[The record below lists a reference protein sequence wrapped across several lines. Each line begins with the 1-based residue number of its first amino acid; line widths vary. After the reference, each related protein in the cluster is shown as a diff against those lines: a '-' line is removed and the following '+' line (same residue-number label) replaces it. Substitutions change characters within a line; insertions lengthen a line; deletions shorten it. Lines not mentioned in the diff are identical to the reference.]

1 METSLKPKRV
11 TQQRRIKPIG
21 FHKPCVASE
30 TLLRFMKRTKES
42 VVTRHDVVQYLMNYI
57 TFYNL
62 RSSDGMMK
70 DDSDSDKTITLSD
83 ETKSLLYFKSSSV
96 DDITIEDVIKHVL
109 LNHTM

>member
-1 METSLKPKRV
+1 
-11 TQQRRIKPIG
+11 
-21 FHKPCVASE
+21 
-30 TLLRFMKRTKES
+30 MKRMKES
-42 VVTRHDVVQYLMNYI
+42 VVTRHEVVQYLMNYI

-70 DDSDSDKTITLSD
+70 DDSTNVLSD
-83 ETKSLLYFKSSSV
+83 ETKSLLYFKSSV

>member
-1 METSLKPKRV
+1 METTLKPKRV

-30 TLLRFMKRTKES
+30 TLLRFMKRMKES
-42 VVTRHDVVQYLMNYI
+42 VVTRHEVVQYLMNYI

-70 DDSDSDKTITLSD
+70 DDSTNVLSD
-83 ETKSLLYFKSSSV
+83 ETKSLLYFKSSV